1 MLLLNFPCWWGDIR
15 PGTGAQATSAVVR
28 SEAADGVAGGNRLT
42 GPVGPVAGIPI
53 VPKTRLG
60 AYRLPAGLSGG
71 FSIRRRAPAA
81 LSQPY
86 RHAISAY
93 NGVATG
99 LAIRQT
105 HGWSELIRLVSGV

>member
-1 MLLLNFPCWWGDIR
+1 M
-15 PGTGAQATSAVVR
+15 VR

-60 AYRLPAGLSGG
+60 FYRLRAGLSGR
-71 FSIRRRAPAA
+71 FSIRRGTSADG

-86 RHAISAY
+86 RNAI
-93 NGVATG
+93 
-99 LAIRQT
+99 
-105 HGWSELIRLVSGV
+105 